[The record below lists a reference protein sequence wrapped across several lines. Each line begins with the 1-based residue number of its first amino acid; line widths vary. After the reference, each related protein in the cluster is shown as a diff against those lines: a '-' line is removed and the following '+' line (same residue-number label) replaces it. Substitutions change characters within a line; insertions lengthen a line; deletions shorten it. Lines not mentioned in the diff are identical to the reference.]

1 MSTTSETAKRVFWLW
16 RLPVIR
22 HVRYGWN
29 CWLFNRHMDR
39 CRSIGL
45 GFAAQQSD
53 LDYLD
58 GILKGR
64 N

>member
-1 MSTTSETAKRVFWLW
+1 MKNVFWLW

-45 GFAAQQSD
+45 GFIAQQSD

>member
-1 MSTTSETAKRVFWLW
+1 MRKAAWPF

-22 HVRYGWN
+22 HVRYAWN
-29 CWLFNRHMDR
+29 CFRFNRHMAR
-39 CRSIGL
+39 CQSMGF